1 MISMAMLHDAQRVLK
16 PVINRTPVIPTK
28 GLVPGCDFY
37 LKADCLQKTGA
48 FKLRGAYYK
57 IATLSDEEKE
67 RGVIACSAGNHAQG
81 VALAARVLNC
91 HATIFMPRST
101 PEVKQ
106 TEVRRH
112 GGRHVKIM
120 LHGDCYDETAAAA
133 HEYTETHGCTFVHPY
148 DDLVTMAGQG
158 TLADE
163 VVMSGEGPFDRAY
176 VAIGGG
182 GLAASVACWL
192 KKFWPHIKVIGVEGI
207 DQASMK
213 TSIEQGRRVN
223 LDYVDVFCD
232 GTAVH
237 IPGEL
242 TYPLCRELVDEFVTV
257 TNNEVCQAIRA
268 MWESSRVVPEPSGA
282 MSLAGFLKQWNRG
295 EVKPEEKSFVVISGA
310 NMDFTPLTQIARQ
323 AGIGNHET
331 RYLRISMDSKRGQ
344 VLKYL
349 RHIPQDTTLVDVQY
363 GKTEGNTQHPVFG
376 IAASDED
383 LDTIRTTLKK
393 KGIEFEDISEDDDV
407 RFRMIHYQPELCQHP
422 LFVHIEFPERAG
434 AFLDFMERIADLASL
449 CYFNYT
455 YTGERVGRA
464 LVGMEFDTAEDRE
477 TIRKRMSAF
486 SKNIIRSIREISP
499 EAFQRIM
506 GSRQLTGNH

>member
-1 MISMAMLHDAQRVLK
+1 MLTLDAFEEAAAKVKEVTQETKLIESPYFSEISLNRVFFKPENMQR
-16 PVINRTPVIPTK
+16 
-28 GLVPGCDFY
+28 
-37 LKADCLQKTGA
+37 TGA
-48 FKLRGAYYK
+48 YKVRGAYYK
-57 IATLSDEEKE
+57 ISTLTDEE
-67 RGVIACSAGNHAQG
+67 RAHGLITASAGNHAQG
-81 VALAARVLNC
+81 VAYAAQHYGVK
-91 HATIFMPRST
+91 ATIVMPTTT
-101 PEVKQ
+101 PLIKVERTKALGADV
-106 TEVRRH
+106 VLA
-112 GGRHVKIM
+112 GNV
-120 LHGDCYDETAAAA
+120 YDEAYEHALKLA
-133 HEYTETHGCTFVHPY
+133 EENSYTFIHPFN
-148 DDLVTMAGQG
+148 DLGVATGQG
-158 TLADE
+158 TIAMEIVQELPLVDYIL
-163 VVMSGEGPFDRAY
+163 VP
-176 VAIGGG
+176 IGGG
-182 GLAASVACWL
+182 GLATGVSTLAKL
-192 KKFWPHIKVIGVEGI
+192 LNPHIKVIGVEGI

-310 NMDFTPLTQIARQ
+310 NMDFTHLTQIARQ

>member
-28 GLVPGCDFY
+28 GLVPGCEFY

-57 IATLSDEEKE
+57 IATLSDEEKA

-81 VALAARVLNC
+81 VAFAARDMGIK
-91 HATIFMPRST
+91 ATICIPEGAPISKIEATRSYGANVVLV
-101 PEVKQ
+101 PGV
-106 TEVRRH
+106 
-112 GGRHVKIM
+112 
-120 LHGDCYDETAAAA
+120 
-133 HEYTETHGCTFVHPY
+133 Y
-148 DDLVTMAGQG
+148 DDAYAEAVRLRDEQGLTFIHPFNDYSIMAGQG
-158 TLADE
+158 TIGLEILEQLPD
-163 VVMSGEGPFDRAY
+163 VDMIFVP
-176 VAIGGG
+176 IGGG

-192 KKFWPHIKVIGVEGI
+192 KKFWPRIKVIGVEGI

-310 NMDFTPLTQIARQ
+310 NMDFTHLTQIARQ

-363 GKTEGNTQHPVFG
+363 GKTEGSTQYPVFG